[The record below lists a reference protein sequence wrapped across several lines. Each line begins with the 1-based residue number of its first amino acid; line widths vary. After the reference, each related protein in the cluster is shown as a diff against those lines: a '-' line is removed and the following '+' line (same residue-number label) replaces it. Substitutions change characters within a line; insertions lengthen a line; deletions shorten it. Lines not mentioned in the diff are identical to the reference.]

1 MEAAGGAPGL
11 HSGHPLL
18 PALRLGSG
26 QAGLGAS
33 MGTTEHVERV
43 TDRAARPG
51 EFPVSHLYTM
61 GIAGERFFREL
72 KDSGRFLGTRCAACE
87 HVYLPPSLFCP
98 RCFAALEEW
107 KEVGPQGVV
116 RGVTTA
122 HWGADG
128 EPLETPKILALIQLD
143 GADDLLVHRI
153 GEGEGG
159 SMGARGG
166 AGLTGGAA

>member
-1 MEAAGGAPGL
+1 
-11 HSGHPLL
+11 
-18 PALRLGSG
+18 
-26 QAGLGAS
+26 
-33 MGTTEHVERV
+33 MGTIEHVERV
-43 TDRAARPG
+43 TDLRAWPG

-128 EPLETPKILALIQLD
+128 EPLETPETLALIQLD
-143 GADDLLVHRI
+143 GADDVLVHRI
-153 GEGEGG
+153 EQVDGASIGDRVEAVLTEAAERKG
-159 SMGARGG
+159 SILDVRYFRPA
-166 AGLTGGAA
+166 

>member
-1 MEAAGGAPGL
+1 
-11 HSGHPLL
+11 
-18 PALRLGSG
+18 
-26 QAGLGAS
+26 
-33 MGTTEHVERV
+33 MGTIEHVERV
-43 TDRAARPG
+43 TDLRAWPG

-87 HVYLPPSLFCP
+87 HVYLPPSVFCP

-128 EPLETPKILALIQLD
+128 EPLETPETLALIQLD
-143 GADDLLVHRI
+143 GADDVLVHRI
-153 GEGEGG
+153 EQVDGASIGDRLEAVLTEASQRQG
-159 SMGARGG
+159 SILDVHHFRPA
-166 AGLTGGAA
+166 